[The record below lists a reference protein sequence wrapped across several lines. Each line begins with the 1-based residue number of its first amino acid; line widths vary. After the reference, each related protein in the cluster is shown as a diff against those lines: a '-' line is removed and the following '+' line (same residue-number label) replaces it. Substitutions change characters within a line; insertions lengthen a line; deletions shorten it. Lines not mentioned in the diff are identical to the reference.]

1 LKNIYKHI
9 VFWILWM
16 TLFYIFAFS
25 RSTKE
30 NPADLTTFIFVYL
43 ILIGVFYYNIH
54 ILSKFGEKKLL
65 LTAAIIVGYIS
76 YVILRYFISYYFLP
90 YIGRPIYDK
99 FVPKLFIGN
108 QTFLFLT
115 YTIYALVYWY
125 AQKSIKAQRQMR
137 IYETEKLQLQNDN
150 LLLQNENLNLQNE
163 KIKLE
168 YNFLKAQINPH
179 FLYNTLNFF
188 YAKTLMHSEEA
199 ADGIAKLTDIMR
211 YALQTG
217 GADGKV
223 SLEQEVEHLQN
234 YIALQQMRFSNKV
247 NINFTVTGNTH
258 SYRILPHILIT
269 LLENAFKHGDTLD
282 EQNPIS
288 VNLQAINNGIHFS
301 IHNKIRVGPKD
312 GPSTG
317 VGLSNIADRL
327 KMEYGDT
334 QFLKYN
340 KDDIF
345 FSVQLNIQLSE
356 VKNASLTK
364 AI

>member
-1 LKNIYKHI
+1 
-9 VFWILWM
+9 M
-16 TLFYIFAFS
+16 
-25 RSTKE
+25 
-30 NPADLTTFIFVYL
+30 
-43 ILIGVFYYNIH
+43 
-54 ILSKFGEKKLL
+54 
-65 LTAAIIVGYIS
+65 S
-76 YVILRYFISYYFLP
+76 YHFLP
-90 YIGRPIYDK
+90 FIGRPIYDK

-108 QTFLFLT
+108 QTFFFLT

-125 AQKSIKAQRQMR
+125 AQKSNQVKQQLDVS
-137 IYETEKLQLQNDN
+137 ETEKLTLQNDN
-150 LLLQNENLNLQNE
+150 LQLQNENLSLQNE

-217 GADGKV
+217 GPDGKV
-223 SLEQEVEHLQN
+223 SLEQEVEHLHN
-234 YIALQQMRFSNKV
+234 YIALQQMRFNNTIHIKFS
-247 NINFTVTGNTH
+247 INGNTQ

-282 EQNPIS
+282 AQNPITVS
-288 VNLQAINNGIHFS
+288 LQIIDSGLHFA
-301 IHNKIRVGPKD
+301 IHNKIRNGPKD

-327 KMEYGDT
+327 HMEYGNT
-334 QFLKYN
+334 QSLQYN
-340 KDDIF
+340 SDGAF
-345 FSVQLNIQLSE
+345 FHVYLSILLNEINIPYPE
-356 VKNASLTK
+356 NAVLTNN
-364 AI
+364 